1 MPPRNR
7 IEFSR
12 NVKREIYERACNP
25 LLAPLSGNA
34 ALIPHCE
41 KCDAPCHSGRYEID
55 HIVADAFRQDQRSP
69 LTAADGQLL
78 CHPCHKAKSAV
89 DKANIERAK
98 RRSDKAKG
106 VIRPAGKLKSRGFE
120 KPARP
125 IPSDRRSRIDK
136 QALPSLP
143 KKDIWK

>member
-25 LLAPLSGNA
+25 LFPNHANGVIGIVPF
-34 ALIPHCE
+34 CE
-41 KCDAPCHSGRYEID
+41 KCATPCHSGRYEID
-55 HIVADAFRQDQRSP
+55 HVVADAYRQDQRSP
-69 LTAADGQLL
+69 LTATDGQLL
-78 CHPCHKAKSAV
+78 CLPCHKAKSAM

-120 KPARP
+120 KPAKP

-136 QALPSLP
+136 TAIPALPRKPL
-143 KKDIWK
+143 

>member
-25 LLAPLSGNA
+25 LFGGAGLWRPA
-34 ALIPHCE
+34 CE
-41 KCDAPCHSGRYEID
+41 QCGSVCMSGRFEID
-55 HIVADAFRQDQRSP
+55 HIVADAYRQDQRAP

-78 CHPCHKAKSAV
+78 CIPCHKAKSAV

-120 KPARP
+120 KPAKP

-143 KKDIWK
+143 KKDIWNHE